1 MSLLASVLNNEYN
14 NFVIKN
20 FQEITIFLISCH
32 FLIKFL

>member
-20 FQEITIFLISCH
+20 FQEIKIFLIS
-32 FLIKFL
+32 